1 MSTTGGETVEVTL
14 AADELERLSAVAD
27 DPAALLREAGMRRVL
42 LEETIEATF
51 GDHGDEGAP
60 AEAIAGERPVAPIG
74 ATIGFEVVSAGDG
87 AATVVLDAGPEH
99 ANPMGTLHGGVL
111 CDVGDAAMGIAYA
124 STLGRDESFTTL
136 ELHVNYLRPVWEDRL
151 TAEGRVVNRGRT
163 VGLVE
168 CDVRNEEAQ
177 LVARL
182 SSTCLTL
189 RGEAAAGR

>member
-1 MSTTGGETVEVTL
+1 MTDETSIAVTFTE
-14 AADELERLSAVAD
+14 DELERIRTVAD
-27 DPAALLREAGMRRVL
+27 DPAGLLHDAGLQRVRLEESIDDRFGDGEAAPPTDPLARDTPIAPVGVL
-42 LEETIEATF
+42 L
-51 GDHGDEGAP
+51 
-60 AEAIAGERPVAPIG
+60 
-74 ATIGFEVVSAGDG
+74 GFEVTAAGDG
-87 AATVVLDAGPEH
+87 EATVELQVGREH

-124 STLGRDESFTTL
+124 TTLESDESFTTL

-163 VGLVE
+163 VGLAE
-168 CDVRNEEAQ
+168 CDVRNAEGQ

-189 RGEAAAGR
+189 RGEAAVGR

>member
-1 MSTTGGETVEVTL
+1 MTDEPSIAVTFTD
-14 AADELERLSAVAD
+14 DELERIRTVAD
-27 DPAALLREAGMRRVL
+27 DPADLLHDAGMERVR
-42 LEETIEATF
+42 LEESIDDRF
-51 GDHGDEGAP
+51 GDGEAAP
-60 AEAIAGERPVAPIG
+60 PTDPLARDTPVAPVG
-74 ATIGFEVVSAGDG
+74 ALLGFEVTAAGDG
-87 AATVVLDAGPEH
+87 EATVELDVGREH

-124 STLGRDESFTTL
+124 TTLEPDESFTTL
-136 ELHVNYLRPVWEDRL
+136 ELHVNFLRPVWEDRL

-163 VGLVE
+163 VGLAE
-168 CDVRNEEAQ
+168 CDVRNTEGQ

>member
-14 AADELERLSAVAD
+14 SADELERLSAVAD
-27 DPAALLREAGMRRVL
+27 DPAALLHEAGMRRVL

-51 GDHGDEGAP
+51 GDHGDGGPA
-60 AEAIAGERPVAPIG
+60 AEALAGGRPVAPIA
-74 ATIGFEVVSAGDG
+74 ATVGFELASADDG
-87 AATVVLDAGPEH
+87 EATVVLDAGPEH

-124 STLGRDESFTTL
+124 SSLAADESFTTL
-136 ELHVNYLRPVWEDRL
+136 ELHVNYLRPVWEDRV
-151 TAEGRVVNRGRT
+151 TAEGRVVSKGRT

-168 CDVRNEEAQ
+168 CDVRNEGDQ

-189 RGEAAAGR
+189 RGEAADGR